1 MKVKKL
7 ISILFLVIFFRIGF
21 SQEKRLI
28 DSINGITIQNV
39 SISQDSLVHLFQ
51 KNIKDSDSLNYVKG
65 KADALA
71 KLSVVFYYQG
81 NYKENVSLVLEA
93 INLYETLELY
103 SKIAFNYGEL
113 GYQMKRR
120 DFKKAHFYMQKGKKL
135 AELYKDEDVLKD
147 LYNNYGVL
155 KEMNN
160 ELDSALYFYKKSLV
174 IKEKQ
179 GDHFDIPY
187 SESNIGGVYFLK
199 KDYKRAL
206 IQFEKS
212 IDKRIELNDS
222 IGISENITQI
232 AEVYLNEEKYY
243 KAIEMFKKSNRIA
256 SKKEYKFLI
265 QYNYKNIAE
274 AFKKLNIVDSAF
286 YYYEEY
292 ILIKDS
298 ITSLNVEKEIASLT
312 IEFETEKKEKEIL
325 QQRAQLA
332 EKELEVRKKNYVI
345 YGSLGL
351 ALILGLIGY
360 LVYNQQ
366 KLKNQQLQKESE
378 LKTALARIEIQNRLQ
393 EQRLRISRDLHDNI
407 GSQLTFII
415 SSIDNLKY
423 GFKDMGEKLSD
434 KLQGISSFTTQTIY
448 ELRDTIWAM
457 NKSSITFEDLQSRI
471 TNFID
476 NAKIAS
482 EETKFSFLI
491 AKEVSQENTFTSVQG
506 MNIYRII
513 QEGVNNAIKYANASE
528 VEVKI
533 SESNGFHINIS
544 DNGIG
549 FAEDK
554 IELGNGII
562 NMKKRARDL
571 KGSIDIISEEKKGTT
586 IRVAIPESKD

>member
-1 MKVKKL
+1 MKVKKI
-7 ISILFLVIFFRIGF
+7 ISILFLVFFFRIGF

-39 SISQDSLVHLFQ
+39 SISQDSLVLLFQ
-51 KNIKDSDSLNYVKG
+51 KNIKDSETLNYIIG
-65 KADALA
+65 EADALA
-71 KLSVVFYYQG
+71 KLSVIYYYQG
-81 NYKENVSLVLEA
+81 NYKENVSLILEA

-103 SKIAFNYGEL
+103 SKVASNYGEL

-120 DFKKAHFYMQKGKKL
+120 DFQKAHFYMQKGIKL
-135 AELYKDEDVLKD
+135 AEQYRDEDVLKNI
-147 LYNNYGVL
+147 YNNYGVL

-160 ELDSALYFYKKSLV
+160 ELDSALYYYKKSLV
-174 IKEKQ
+174 IKERQ
-179 GDHFDIPY
+179 GDDFGIPY
-187 SESNIGGVYFLK
+187 SESNIGGIYFLK

-206 IQFEKS
+206 NQFEKS

-232 AEVYLNEEKYY
+232 GEVYVNEEKYY
-243 KAIEMFKKSNRIA
+243 KAIETFKRSNRIA
-256 SKKEYKFLI
+256 SVKEYKFLI

-274 AFKKLNIVDSAF
+274 AFKKLNILDSAF

-292 ILIKDS
+292 ILIKDN

-325 QQRAQLA
+325 QQRALLA
-332 EKELEVRKKNYVI
+332 EKDLQVRKKNYII

-351 ALILGLIGY
+351 AIILGLIGY

-366 KLKNQQLQKESE
+366 KLKNRQLQKESE
-378 LKTALARIEIQNRLQ
+378 LKTALARIETQNRLQ

-423 GFKDMGEKLSD
+423 GFKDMSEKLSD

-457 NKSSITFEDLQSRI
+457 NKNNITFEDLQSRI

-476 NAKIAS
+476 NAKVAS
-482 EETKFSFLI
+482 EETTFSFVI
-491 AKEVSQENTFTSVQG
+491 RKEVSQEHTFTSVQG

-513 QEGVNNAIKYANASE
+513 QEGVNNAIKYAKASQ

-533 SESNGFHINIS
+533 SENKGFHINIS

-549 FAEDK
+549 FAEDQVA
-554 IELGNGII
+554 LGNGIN
-562 NMKKRARDL
+562 NMRKRARDL
-571 KGSIDIISEEKKGTT
+571 KGSIDIISEVKKGTT
-586 IRVAIPESKD
+586 ISVIIPQSNV